1 MPDADLATFALDEA
15 WMLHPR
21 VAVRPERFGAL
32 LYSFDT
38 RRLSFLKQPK
48 LRAVVELLDAS
59 PTAREACAGAGVSA
73 AELPSYAAALATLAD
88 TAMIRRREV
97 PPEES

>member
-1 MPDADLATFALDEA
+1 VSDTEVAPFALDEA

-48 LRAVVELLDAS
+48 LRAVVELLDTS
-59 PTAREACAGAGVSA
+59 PTARAACAGAGVSDT
-73 AELPSYAAALATLAD
+73 ELPSYAAALATLAE
-88 TAMIRRREV
+88 TAMISRRDSR
-97 PPEES
+97 PEES

>member
-1 MPDADLATFALDEA
+1 MPDTDVAGFALDEA

-48 LRAVVELLDAS
+48 LRAVVESLDTCA
-59 PTAREACAGAGVSA
+59 TARAACAGAGVSDT
-73 AELPSYAAALATLAD
+73 ELPSYAAALATLAD
-88 TAMIRRREV
+88 TAMICRRDVR
-97 PPEES
+97 PASQ